1 METITI
7 TKKEYDSLTLASE
20 KLEAL
25 QDVAAYDIAMA
36 SKSEGLPHKYMMRLI
51 EGEAP
56 LVVFRQWREL
66 SSSELARRSGVNRVQ
81 IVNIEKGNAT
91 GSVATLKKLA
101 HTLDITLD
109 QLAD

>member
-7 TKKEYDSLTLASE
+7 TKKEYNSLTLASE
-20 KLEAL
+20 KLEML
-25 QDVAAYDIAMA
+25 QDVAAYDIAMEN
-36 SKSEGLPHKYMMRLI
+36 KSQGLPHTYMMRLI
-51 EGEAP
+51 DGEAP

-91 GSVATLKKLA
+91 GSVETLKKLA
-101 HTLDITLD
+101 DTLDITLD
-109 QLAD
+109 QLVE

>member
-7 TKKEYDSLTLASE
+7 SKKEYVSLTLASE

-25 QDVAAYDIAMA
+25 QDIAAFDKAMA
-36 SKSEGLPHKYMMRLI
+36 DTSEGLPHKYMMRLI

-56 LVVFRQWREL
+56 LLVFREWREL

-91 GSVATLKKLA
+91 GSVVTLKKLA

-109 QLAD
+109 QLTD